1 MKLIDCWKEIMDL
14 TLKLNGKQFKTNNMA
29 VNKVDLTVSQLIN
42 DLNEGFTWLKKDDLG
57 YGSIETKYN
66 ANPNQIAAIRKH
78 PALKDAETSIT
89 IFNIIDDTKN
99 ENISKTQGSIS
110 ARSSEN
116 VQQAVV
122 DMVSKQEKVDALH
135 STLNAADIFANL

>member
-1 MKLIDCWKEIMDL
+1 MDKMVQH
-14 TLKLNGKQFKTNNMA
+14 LKSIGKMA
-29 VNKVDLTVSQLIN
+29 INKVDLTVTQLVN
-42 DLNEGFTWLKKDDLG
+42 DLNEGYTWLKKDDLG

-99 ENISKTQGSIS
+99 ETTNNTKESSSNRTNTQLEQS
-110 ARSSEN
+110 
-116 VQQAVV
+116 
-122 DMVSKQEKVDALH
+122 MVSVGNNETTVD
-135 STLNAADIFANL
+135 SAADIFANL

>member
-1 MKLIDCWKEIMDL
+1 MDKMVQH
-14 TLKLNGKQFKTNNMA
+14 LKSIGKMA
-29 VNKVDLTVSQLIN
+29 INKVDLTVTQLVN
-42 DLNEGFTWLKKDDLG
+42 DLNEGYTWFKKDDLG

-99 ENISKTQGSIS
+99 ETINKTKE
-110 ARSSEN
+110 SSSNRTNTQLE
-116 VQQAVV
+116 QP
-122 DMVSKQEKVDALH
+122 MVSVGNNETTVD
-135 STLNAADIFANL
+135 SAADIFANL

>member
-1 MKLIDCWKEIMDL
+1 MDKMVQH
-14 TLKLNGKQFKTNNMA
+14 LKSIGKMA
-29 VNKVDLTVSQLIN
+29 INKVDLTVTQLVN
-42 DLNEGFTWLKKDDLG
+42 DLNEGYTWFKKDDLG

-99 ENISKTQGSIS
+99 ETINKTKE
-110 ARSSEN
+110 SSSNRTNTQLE
-116 VQQAVV
+116 QS
-122 DMVSKQEKVDALH
+122 MVSVGNNETTVD
-135 STLNAADIFANL
+135 SAADIFANL

>member
-1 MKLIDCWKEIMDL
+1 
-14 TLKLNGKQFKTNNMA
+14 MA
-29 VNKVDLTVSQLIN
+29 INKVDLTVSQLVN
-42 DLNEGFTWLKKDDLG
+42 DLNEGMTWFKKDDLG

-99 ENISKTQGSIS
+99 DTQVSTSTKES
-110 ARSSEN
+110 AATKPNTTVEQPVAS
-116 VQQAVV
+116 
-122 DMVSKQEKVDALH
+122 MVSERATVD
-135 STLNAADIFANL
+135 STEAADIFANL

>member
-1 MKLIDCWKEIMDL
+1 
-14 TLKLNGKQFKTNNMA
+14 MA
-29 VNKVDLTVSQLIN
+29 INKVDLTVSQLIN

-78 PALKDAETSIT
+78 PSLKDAETSIT

-99 ENISKTQGSIS
+99 DTTTSTKE
-110 ARSSEN
+110 SSSRRTDSN
-116 VQQAVV
+116 VQQPVLV
-122 DMVSKQEKVDALH
+122 LEQSNTGVES
-135 STLNAADIFANL
+135 NAADIFANL

>member
-1 MKLIDCWKEIMDL
+1 
-14 TLKLNGKQFKTNNMA
+14 MA
-29 VNKVDLTVSQLIN
+29 INKVDLTVSQLIN
-42 DLNEGFTWLKKDDLG
+42 DLNEGYTWLKKDDLG

-99 ENISKTQGSIS
+99 EKTTSSTKGSTS
-110 ARSSEN
+110 NGSNNTVEREVALLDGDVTR
-116 VQQAVV
+116 
-122 DMVSKQEKVDALH
+122 VDAP
-135 STLNAADIFANL
+135 TNEAADIFANL

>member
-1 MKLIDCWKEIMDL
+1 MDKMVQH
-14 TLKLNGKQFKTNNMA
+14 LKSIGKMA
-29 VNKVDLTVSQLIN
+29 INKVDLTVTQLVN
-42 DLNEGFTWLKKDDLG
+42 DLNEGYTWLNKDNLG

-99 ENISKTQGSIS
+99 ETINKTKE
-110 ARSSEN
+110 SSSNRTNTQLE
-116 VQQAVV
+116 QS
-122 DMVSKQEKVDALH
+122 MVSVGNNETTVD
-135 STLNAADIFANL
+135 SAADIFANL

>member
-1 MKLIDCWKEIMDL
+1 MVQN
-14 TLKLNGKQFKTNNMA
+14 LKSIGSMA
-29 VNKVDLTVSQLIN
+29 INKVDLTVSQLVN
-42 DLNEGFTWLKKDDLG
+42 DLNEGLTWFKKDDLG

-99 ENISKTQGSIS
+99 ENTTSTKGSS
-110 ARSSEN
+110 SNRSNNTVERE
-116 VQQAVV
+116 VAVL
-122 DMVSKQEKVDALH
+122 DGNITRVDAP
-135 STLNAADIFANL
+135 TNEAADIFANL